1 MFDLN
6 AFDTV
11 GNANNGAEIHIEN
24 PKTGE
29 LCYLDEAM
37 KKPVKIL
44 IQGIKSDKARAKQLE
59 NMKALSK
66 KKAKANLKRGKNNE
80 VVEDFDFDYDKIV
93 KDQCELLADLT
104 LDFINLLGTD
114 GKPLKFDRDS
124 AYNLYMRYEAI
135 REQVNTFVSDEANFI
150 KD

>member
-11 GNANNGAEIHIEN
+11 GNANNGAEVHIEN

-104 LDFINLLGTD
+104 IDFINLLGAD

-135 REQVNTFVSDEANFI
+135 REQVNAFVSDEANFI